1 MQNLDDAQKHVVEQQ
16 FHSFCLAVLQNEV
29 KDIHRQRERQ
39 LSKEKFFDDLTKE
52 ELLETSTE
60 LALMPDIVF
69 AVGGLQVPVYD
80 ETLAN
85 ALERLSQQKREI
97 ILSYF
102 FLEKTEAELG
112 KLYNCAQQTI
122 NYQKK
127 AILKQLK
134 YYLELEELL

>member
-1 MQNLDDAQKHVVEQQ
+1 MQNLDDAQKHAVEQQ

-39 LSKEKFFDDLTKE
+39 LSKEKFFDDLTRDE
-52 ELLETSTE
+52 SLEISTE
-60 LALMPDIVF
+60 LTMTPDVVF
-69 AVGGLQVPVYD
+69 AVGDLQVPVYD

-85 ALERLSQQKREI
+85 ALEQLSQHKREI
-97 ILSYF
+97 ILSYY
-102 FLEKTEAELG
+102 FLEKTEAEIG
-112 KLYNCAQQTI
+112 RLYNCAQQTI